1 MTDINR
7 RDTSEISELSRAVF
21 ENPQVFVD
29 RAESRFRDQLRGM
42 TEKVAASGSHIV
54 LLCGPSSSGKT
65 TTANLL
71 VSDLSALG
79 RRAVRISLDDFYR
92 NRDVMPLWEDGTKN
106 FESIEGLDLECFSTS
121 VNTLMRE
128 GHAEFP
134 IFDFTAGKR
143 SPLSRPMEYDEN
155 TILIFEGIH
164 ALQPQLRQ
172 GLASSN
178 FGIYIHP
185 NTSYVDQ
192 DGHTLLDARDLR
204 LTRRII
210 RDNLHR
216 GTPPLGTMQ
225 MWKDVLRGELLYMKP
240 SSGTADVFVNTS
252 HDYEPFLYAAVITG
266 LLEQIE
272 DAGEN
277 RETVERLLESYRHFF
292 PIGAELIPQG
302 LPHPGVH
309 RRGRRM
315 IPLPPAPPGA
325 FCAPAG
331 RRDPGRPCG
340 PSPCT
345 IPS

>member
-1 MTDINR
+1 MTDTNR
-7 RDTSEISELSRAVF
+7 RNTSEISELSRAVF

-29 RAESRFRDQLRGM
+29 RAESRFRDQLRSM

-216 GTPPLGTMQ
+216 GTPPLGTMR

-252 HDYEPFLYAAVITG
+252 HDYEPFLYSAVITG

-277 RETVERLLESYRHFF
+277 RETVERLLQSYRHFF
-292 PIGAELIPQG
+292 PIGTEL
-302 LPHPGVH
+302 V
-309 RRGRRM
+309 
-315 IPLPPAPPGA
+315 PPSSLIQEFIG
-325 FCAPAG
+325 
-331 RRDPGRPCG
+331 DK
-340 PSPCT
+340 
-345 IPS
+345 

>member
-1 MTDINR
+1 MKDTHL
-7 RDTSEISELSRAVF
+7 RDTCEIRELSRAVF

-29 RAESRFRDQLRGM
+29 RTEDRFRDQLRGM
-42 TEKVAASGSHIV
+42 TEQVVASGSHIV

-92 NRDVMPLWEDGTKN
+92 NRDLMPLWEDGTKN
-106 FESIEGLDLECFSTS
+106 FESIEGLDLDCFSTS
-121 VNTLMRE
+121 VNTLMQD

-134 IFDFTAGKR
+134 IFDFTEGRR
-143 SPLSRPMEYDEN
+143 SSVTCPMEYDEN

-172 GLASSN
+172 GLARSN

-192 DGHTLLDARDLR
+192 DGRTLLDARDLR

-216 GTPPLGTMQ
+216 GTPPLGTMR

-252 HDYEPFLYAAVITG
+252 HDYEPFLYGAVITE
-266 LLEQIE
+266 LLKQTQ
-272 DAGEN
+272 DPGEN
-277 RETVERLLESYRHFF
+277 RETVDRLIESYRHFF
-292 PIGAELIPQG
+292 PIGTELIPQSSLIQEFIG
-302 LPHPGVH
+302 
-309 RRGRRM
+309 
-315 IPLPPAPPGA
+315 
-325 FCAPAG
+325 
-331 RRDPGRPCG
+331 
-340 PSPCT
+340 SK
-345 IPS
+345 

>member
-1 MTDINR
+1 MKDTHL
-7 RDTSEISELSRAVF
+7 RDTCEIRELSRAVF

-29 RAESRFRDQLRGM
+29 RTEDRFRDQLRGM
-42 TEKVAASGSHIV
+42 TEQVVASGSHIV

-92 NRDVMPLWEDGTKN
+92 NRDLMPLWEDGTKN
-106 FESIEGLDLECFSTS
+106 FESIEGLDLDCFSTS
-121 VNTLMRE
+121 VNTLMQD

-134 IFDFTAGKR
+134 IFDFTEGKR
-143 SPLSRPMEYDEN
+143 SSVTRPMEYDEN

-172 GLASSN
+172 GRARSN

-192 DGHTLLDARDLR
+192 DGRTLLDARDLR

-216 GTPPLGTMQ
+216 GTPPLGTMR

-252 HDYEPFLYAAVITG
+252 HDYEPFLYGAVITE
-266 LLEQIE
+266 LLKQTQ
-272 DAGEN
+272 DPGEN
-277 RETVERLLESYRHFF
+277 RETVDRLIESYRHFF
-292 PIGAELIPQG
+292 PIGTELIPQSSLIQEFIG
-302 LPHPGVH
+302 
-309 RRGRRM
+309 
-315 IPLPPAPPGA
+315 
-325 FCAPAG
+325 
-331 RRDPGRPCG
+331 
-340 PSPCT
+340 SK
-345 IPS
+345 